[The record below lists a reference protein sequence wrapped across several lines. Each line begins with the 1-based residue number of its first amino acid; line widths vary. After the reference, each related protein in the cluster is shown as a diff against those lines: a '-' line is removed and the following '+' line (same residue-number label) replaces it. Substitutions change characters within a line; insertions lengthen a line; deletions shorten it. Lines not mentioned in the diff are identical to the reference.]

1 MAIAVFFASPL
12 VLCQD
17 PTWMNLGHVAR
28 ANDYFVILRDG
39 TCLQGKIQSAQPD
52 SLRIAVPN
60 PTAKLNPNIVA
71 APRLAS
77 YAGSGGYS

>member
-1 MAIAVFFASPL
+1 MLCTRAGFHAAEMAIAVFFASPL

-39 TCLQGKIQSAQPD
+39 TCLQGKIQSVKPD
-52 SLRIAVPN
+52 SLSIAVP
-60 PTAKLNPNIVA
+60 K
-71 APRLAS
+71 S
-77 YAGSGGYS
+77 AGET